1 MEECMGWNVFI
12 ECKPEGWIEKKLVMW
27 NANQHSHSS
36 LRLLVLNVLFDCF
49 LVGGINWDC
58 VVQNRA
64 ATVTDEGA
72 MDGDGEGFGEDLHRK
87 VKLALVDIQFTLQP
101 L

>member
-1 MEECMGWNVFI
+1 M
-12 ECKPEGWIEKKLVMW
+12 
-27 NANQHSHSS
+27 
-36 LRLLVLNVLFDCF
+36 LFDCF

-72 MDGDGEGFGEDLHRK
+72 MDGDGEGFGEDPHRK
-87 VKLALVDIQFTLQP
+87 VKLVDIQFTLQP
-101 L
+101 LSNSSELKL